1 MSSTETPKVLAEH
14 AKHLLKESH
23 TMAKLAD
30 GGGFAVDPAAAQAL
44 ARAFDEMHS
53 EMFGIEITLYTRAG
67 QVSKLGSSPYAK
79 QVADYQH
86 EAAWAFK
93 EAMGAL
99 KVVAKQCAEAYRRA
113 GANYAVSDDDA
124 KRTIGNVE

>member
-23 TMAKLAD
+23 AMARLA
-30 GGGFAVDPAAAQAL
+30 GSGGFAVDPAAAQRL

-53 EMFGIEITLYTRAG
+53 EMFGIEITLYTGAG
-67 QVSKLGSSPYAK
+67 QVSKLGSSPYAR
-79 QVADYQH
+79 QVAAYQH
-86 EAAWAFK
+86 EAAEAFK
-93 EAMGAL
+93 EAMAAL
-99 KVVAKQCAEAYRRA
+99 KVVATQCAEAYRRA

-124 KRTIGNVE
+124 TSTIGNVE